1 MWPSDWVLND
11 KEVLLVILLDWRP
24 GYMFQRQTSESQ
36 RSQTGS
42 RDEKPFI
49 LSCYTIPSPMFAF
62 VTPLIF
68 WISTDTSCDP
78 IWASMPDLQPATANQ
93 RQSRNDAPPSP
104 LSPRPITRHPPDDW
118 HVVKFPKQQRTISFS
133 KFENDKNSLHSFL
146 FVASCIGRFFSPRHS
161 FYMHKVEF

>member
-93 RQSRNDAPPSP
+93 RQSRNEAPPSP
-104 LSPRPITRHPPDDW
+104 RSSQLGQLQDIHQVIDTLSNFQNSN
-118 HVVKFPKQQRTISFS
+118 VQFP
-133 KFENDKNSLHSFL
+133 FL
-146 FVASCIGRFFSPRHS
+146 NLKMIKIVYIVFCLLPLV
-161 FYMHKVEF
+161 